1 MIGDKRA
8 TKIETFNLITKL
20 KAELKLKL
28 LGKKKGNKSIIMK
41 QKLIQVTIKFAK
53 LKNEGRESLKLEPK
67 PVQSVINSFQN

>member
-1 MIGDKRA
+1 
-8 TKIETFNLITKL
+8 
-20 KAELKLKL
+20 
-28 LGKKKGNKSIIMK
+28 MK

>member
-20 KAELKLKL
+20 KSGIKVETAR
-28 LGKKKGNKSIIMK
+28 KKKGNKSIIMK

-67 PVQSVINSFQN
+67 PVQSVIKSFQN